1 MALTQPEPL
10 ISVEDYLEGE
20 LTSERRHE
28 YIGGRVY
35 AMTGTSVAHNLIALN
50 LAVSLR
56 SLARSVGC
64 QVFVSDIKIR
74 LRVAAEDI
82 FYYPDVMLCCDPTE
96 SETYYRTRPCLIVEV
111 LSKSTQRIDQ
121 REKLLSYITL
131 PSLREY
137 LLVMQNRREVLCH
150 RRDNNWI
157 AERITEGEV
166 RLDCLDTAIPLEAIY
181 EDVEL
186 TV

>member
-20 LTSERRHE
+20 LISERRHE

-35 AMTGTSVAHNLIALN
+35 AMNGVSVAHNLIAGN
-50 LAVSLR
+50 FFAALR
-56 SLARSVGC
+56 PLARRAGC
-64 QVFVSDIKIR
+64 QVFVSDLKIR
-74 LRVAAEDI
+74 LRVAGEDI

-111 LSKSTQRIDQ
+111 LSKSTKRIDQ

-137 LLVMQNRREVLCH
+137 LLVAQNRREVLCH
-150 RRDNNWI
+150 RRDNNWV
-157 AERITEGEV
+157 AERVTEGEV
-166 RLDCLDTAIPLEAIY
+166 RLDCLGATIPLEAIY
-181 EDVEL
+181 EEVAL
-186 TV
+186 R